1 MATTPATTTPE
12 KPSGQVNMG
21 RWLNLAWTL
30 IFEDIGFYL
39 ICTLIYLLVIAIASG
54 TIIGEAIVTGPLTV
68 GFFYILL
75 QKMRKQTT
83 QLGDLSKGFNVFAAA
98 VISNILITI
107 FAAIGFIFCILPGIV
122 IYALYMFA
130 PLYILE
136 EKKDFWEAMEASR
149 KLVMENIFELSIF
162 MFLMIILNLIG
173 VIFCIVG
180 LLVTVPL
187 TFAATAFA
195 YHDLVGIKEKSQ
207 I

>member
-1 MATTPATTTPE
+1 MAFSIFCCKKCE
-12 KPSGQVNMG
+12 NKPPN
-21 RWLNLAWTL
+21 W
-30 IFEDIGFYL
+30 
-39 ICTLIYLLVIAIASG
+39 
-54 TIIGEAIVTGPLTV
+54 
-68 GFFYILL
+68 
-75 QKMRKQTT
+75 
-83 QLGDLSKGFNVFAAA
+83 GDLSKGFNVFAAA